1 MASVCSL
8 LLGPGTWAFVPPRYC
23 FRLSEYKVW
32 PGVQYAASSATDRRS
47 VQPCNDPIE
56 NRQPIDVPAT
66 VTDPPPRRLDTPLSR
81 RLAEFERLYRAE
93 FVAVASFFARRSYDP
108 QLVADLTADTFVGAM
123 QSYDTFDPVKGS
135 SRAWILGI
143 ARRIYA
149 KHCESSV
156 RRQDAARRISAQRL
170 LDPEEIEELMRRI
183 DAERAARKVIQGLSH
198 LSALERAAI
207 ELVHLAGLTPSEAAQ
222 SLEISSGALRV
233 RLLRARARL
242 RAENGGAVD
251 GADD

>member
-1 MASVCSL
+1 MPAL
-8 LLGPGTWAFVPPRYC
+8 P
-23 FRLSEYKVW
+23 
-32 PGVQYAASSATDRRS
+32 ATDRKS

-56 NRQPIDVPAT
+56 NRQSTDVPAT
-66 VTDPPPRRLDTPLSR
+66 VTDTPPRRLDTPLSR

-93 FVAVASFFARRSYDP
+93 FGAVASFFARRSYDP

-123 QSYDTFDPVKGS
+123 QSYDTFDPIKGS

-143 ARRIYA
+143 ARRIFA

-170 LDPEEIEELMRRI
+170 LDPEEIEELTRRI
-183 DAERAARKVIQGLSH
+183 DAERAARKVIQSLAH

-242 RAENGGAVD
+242 RAENGEAVD